1 MDDKVATAVFV
12 PVATSITLL
21 ALRAIAVGAVVST
34 VRVNPADAA
43 PVLPAASVTLVVNVW
58 LPALS
63 VLDVMLQ
70 LPEPSAV
77 AVPKTVVP
85 SVSYNFTVAPDSAPL
100 PVIVGVVALVRLSVL
115 LAPVSEP
122 LARSGAFDADGAV
135 VSIVTVSPAD
145 AALVLPDASVTLVV
159 SVCAPLVSALVVMLQ
174 LPEPSAVV
182 VPSRVVPSVSY
193 SLTVAP
199 ASAPPPVTVGVV
211 TLVMLSVLL
220 LPESEPAVMS
230 KPDGAVGAVVS
241 RV

>member
-1 MDDKVATAVFV
+1 MTVAPA
-12 PVATSITLL
+12 STLL
-21 ALRAIAVGAVVST
+21 PVSVGVVTLVLLSVLLLPESDALARSGALGAEGAVVSIVT
-34 VRVNPADAA
+34 VRPVDAA
-43 PVLPAASVTLVVNVW
+43 PVLPAASVTL
-58 LPALS
+58 AL
-63 VLDVMLQ
+63 
-70 LPEPSAV
+70 
-77 AVPKTVVP
+77 
-85 SVSYNFTVAPDSAPL
+85 
-100 PVIVGVVALVRLSVL
+100 
-115 LAPVSEP
+115 
-122 LARSGAFDADGAV
+122 
-135 VSIVTVSPAD
+135 
-145 AALVLPDASVTLVV
+145 
-159 SVCAPLVSALVVMLQ
+159 SVCAPSVSALVVMLQ

>member
-1 MDDKVATAVFV
+1 MTVAPA
-12 PVATSITLL
+12 STLL
-21 ALRAIAVGAVVST
+21 PVRVGVVTLVMLSVLLLPESEALARSGAPGAEGAVVSIVT
-34 VRVNPADAA
+34 ARAVDAT
-43 PVLPAASVTLVVNVW
+43 PVLPAASVTL
-58 LPALS
+58 AL
-63 VLDVMLQ
+63 
-70 LPEPSAV
+70 
-77 AVPKTVVP
+77 
-85 SVSYNFTVAPDSAPL
+85 
-100 PVIVGVVALVRLSVL
+100 
-115 LAPVSEP
+115 
-122 LARSGAFDADGAV
+122 
-135 VSIVTVSPAD
+135 
-145 AALVLPDASVTLVV
+145 
-159 SVCAPLVSALVVMLQ
+159 SVCAPSVSALVVMLQ